1 MFRFVSLFLLAFVLS
16 SGAAQLPLTVKDV
29 SLMLRAGYTSSTVAQ
44 ELTRRHFAD
53 ALDADKERILL
64 QAGATPDLVAAL
76 KSGTY
81 AVSAQQA
88 AQVQQQVDK
97 QDQRNAQQIERSR
110 KSDAAYQAQVARER
124 NAKLVAPGGGG
135 RNVVYEAVKGD
146 LVRCTNGT
154 VVPADDEAIAGKKLI
169 ALYFSAHW
177 CGPCRKFTPE
187 LVAYYNRVAPQHPE
201 FEVIF
206 FSADRSASAMQT
218 YMRETNMPWPAIDYA
233 RIESKGAL
241 RRYAG
246 NGIPC
251 LVLVD
256 ENGKVVSD
264 SFAGEKYLGPNKVL
278 ADLDALFA
286 GNGAAHVAQRR

>member
-1 MFRFVSLFLLAFVLS
+1 MFRIVSLFLLALVVR

-44 ELTRRHFAD
+44 ELARRHFAGD
-53 ALDADKERILL
+53 LDADKEQTLL
-64 QAGATPDLVAAL
+64 KAGATPDLVAAL

-81 AVSAQQA
+81 ALSPQQA
-88 AQVQQQVDK
+88 EQVQQQVAR
-97 QDQRNAQQIERSR
+97 QDQRNAKPIQPS
-110 KSDAAYQAQVARER
+110 
-124 NAKLVAPGGGG
+124 GGGT
-135 RNVVYEAVKGD
+135 NVIYEAVKGD

-154 VVPADDEAIAGKKLI
+154 VVPANDEAIAGKKLI

-177 CGPCRKFTPE
+177 CGPCRKFTPN

-218 YMRETNMPWPAIDYA
+218 YMGETNMPWPAIDYA
-233 RIESKGAL
+233 KIESKEVL

-246 NGIPC
+246 KGIPC

-256 ENGKVVSD
+256 ENGKVISD
-264 SFAGEKYLGPNKVL
+264 SFAGEKYLGPGKVL
-278 ADLDALFA
+278 ADLDSIFA
-286 GNGAAHVAQRR
+286 GTGAAHMAQRR